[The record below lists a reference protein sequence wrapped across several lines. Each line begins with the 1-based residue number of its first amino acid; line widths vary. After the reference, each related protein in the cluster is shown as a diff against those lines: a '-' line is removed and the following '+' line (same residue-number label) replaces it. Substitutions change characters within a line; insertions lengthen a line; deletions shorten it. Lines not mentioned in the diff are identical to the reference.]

1 MIRTESRGAITAIAI
16 DRPPANALNTEL
28 AAGLYAAHQ
37 RACADGAQVIILTG
51 RPGMFSGG
59 LDVPEL
65 LPQPRAVVEAFWLA
79 FFRLTR
85 ALAVSPVPV
94 VAAISGHAP
103 AGGAVLAIH
112 CDYRIG
118 VRGNFRMGLNEVAVG
133 LPVPDCIMLAFEHLL
148 GARLAQRLAMTAQL
162 VAMDEALA
170 IGLVDELVEPERLM
184 EHAWEWSQRLAAL
197 PPLAMNR
204 TRMLARRR
212 LVDLLEP
219 QADARLATQ
228 LWFSEETQA
237 GMRALVARLAKK

>member
-1 MIRTESRGAITAIAI
+1 MIHTESRDGITAISI
-16 DRPPANALNTEL
+16 DWPPANALNTEL
-28 AAGLYAAHQ
+28 VSRLHDAHLA
-37 RACADGAQVIILTG
+37 ACANGARVIILTG

-65 LPQPRAVVEAFWLA
+65 LPQPRAAVEEFWLA

-94 VAAISGHAP
+94 VAAVSGHAP

-118 VRGNFRMGLNEVAVG
+118 ARGNFRMGLNEVAVG
-133 LPVPDCIMLAFEHLL
+133 LPVPDCIMLTLEHLI

-162 VAMDEALA
+162 VGVEEALA
-170 IGLVDELVEPERLM
+170 VGLLDEAVEPDQLM
-184 EHAWEWSQRLAAL
+184 TRAWDWSRQLAGL

>member
-1 MIRTESRGAITAIAI
+1 MIHTESRDGITAISI

-28 AAGLYAAHQ
+28 VSRLHDAHLA
-37 RACADGAQVIILTG
+37 ACAGGARVIILTG

-59 LDVPEL
+59 IDVPEL
-65 LPQPRAVVEAFWLA
+65 LPQSRAAVEGFWLA

-85 ALAVSPVPV
+85 ALAASPVPV

-118 VRGNFRMGLNEVAVG
+118 ARGNFRMGLNEVAVG
-133 LPVPDCIMLAFEHLL
+133 LPVPDCIMLALEHLV

-162 VAMDEALA
+162 VGVDEALA
-170 IGLVDELVEPERLM
+170 IGLLDEAVEPDQLLA
-184 EHAWEWSQRLAAL
+184 HAWDWSRRLAGL
-197 PPLAMNR
+197 PQLAMNR

-212 LVDLLEP
+212 LADLLEP

-228 LWFSEETQA
+228 LWFSDETQA
-237 GMRALVARLAKK
+237 GMRALVERLAKK

>member
-1 MIRTESRGAITAIAI
+1 MIRTESRDGITAISI

-28 AAGLYAAHQ
+28 VSHLHDAHQ
-37 RACADGAQVIILTG
+37 AACADGARVVILTG

-65 LPQPRAVVEAFWLA
+65 LPQSRAAVEEFWLA

-118 VRGNFRMGLNEVAVG
+118 ARGNFRMGLNEVAVG
-133 LPVPDCIMLAFEHLL
+133 LPVPDCIMLALEHLV

-162 VAMDEALA
+162 VGVDEALA
-170 IGLVDELVEPERLM
+170 IGLLDEAVEPDQLLT
-184 EHAWEWSQRLAAL
+184 HAWEWSRRLAGL
-197 PPLAMNR
+197 PQLAMNR

-237 GMRALVARLAKK
+237 GMRALVERLAKK

>member
-1 MIRTESRGAITAIAI
+1 MIHTESRDGITAISI

-28 AAGLYAAHQ
+28 VSRLHDAHLA
-37 RACADGAQVIILTG
+37 ACAGGARVIILTG

-65 LPQPRAVVEAFWLA
+65 LPQSRAAVEEFWLA

-85 ALAVSPVPV
+85 ALAASPVPV

-118 VRGNFRMGLNEVAVG
+118 ARGNFRMGLNEVAVG
-133 LPVPDCIMLAFEHLL
+133 LPVPDCIMLALEHLV

-162 VAMDEALA
+162 VGVDEALA
-170 IGLVDELVEPERLM
+170 IGLLDEAVEPDQLLP
-184 EHAWEWSQRLAAL
+184 HAWDWSRRLAGL
-197 PPLAMNR
+197 PQLAMNR

-212 LVDLLEP
+212 LADLLEP

-228 LWFSEETQA
+228 LWFSDETQA
-237 GMRALVARLAKK
+237 GMRALVERLAKK